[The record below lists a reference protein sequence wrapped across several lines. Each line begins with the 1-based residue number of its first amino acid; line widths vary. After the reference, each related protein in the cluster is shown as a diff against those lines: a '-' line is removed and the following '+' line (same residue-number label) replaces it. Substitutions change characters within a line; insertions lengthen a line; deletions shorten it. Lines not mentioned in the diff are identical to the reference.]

1 MPPHFHGG
9 SQGDRITKA
18 GMKILWGYV
27 WQYRYRFLI
36 GVLGLACIDLAV
48 LLMPHFIA
56 LAFDALSDG
65 TATRELLRKLCLT
78 MIAIMTAG
86 IFFRFLWRYCF
97 SGVGLK
103 INRDLRQKIF
113 DHLQTMPPEYFDKHR
128 VGDLTAHM
136 TNDVQAV
143 EHSVAFGM
151 LAGADSLVMG
161 GMIIVLMLQENWK
174 LALLV
179 LVPAPIIMI
188 VVRVIGRQIRVLF
201 GKVQESFSAMNERAQ
216 EIFAGIMVVKAY
228 GDEPASLE
236 SFGKEGK
243 AYVDNSIALV
253 RKWAMMGPLI
263 MVVSN
268 LCMAL
273 LLWFGGKRIIMGEM
287 PLGTFTKFYMY
298 LGTMTWPMIA
308 VSEVINHLERGC
320 ASAERIQTIIE
331 EESTIKD
338 GTENV
343 KGETL
348 LEVKDLTYKYPGAIK
363 NALENITCHVA
374 EGETLGIVGRTGCGK
389 TTLVDL
395 CMRLYSPPPGTVF
408 LNGKDI
414 SEYKLDELRGV
425 FGYVPQEPFL
435 FSMTIKDNIRFA
447 KPEMDDE
454 EVVYWAKKAF
464 IHDDIMRFNDGYDT
478 WVGERGVTLSGGQKQ
493 RIAIARALSLR
504 PRILV
509 LDDALSAV
517 DAETESEIL
526 KELGEIRGKSTNIII
541 AHRLSAVKN
550 ADRTIVLDHGKIENI
565 GVHEELKVRSPYYKE
580 LFMLQSAVIEDGK

>member
-1 MPPHFHGG
+1 M
-9 SQGDRITKA
+9 
-18 GMKILWGYV
+18 LGYV
-27 WQYRYRFLI
+27 WQYRYRFLV
-36 GVLGLACIDLAV
+36 GVVGLFFIDLAV
-48 LLMPHFIA
+48 LLMPHFISK
-56 LAFDALSDG
+56 AFNAISSG
-65 TATRELLRKLCLT
+65 TANKELLIKLSLT
-78 MIAIMTAG
+78 MVCIMTFG

-103 INRDLRQKIF
+103 IDRDLRQKIF
-113 DHLQTMPPEYFDKHR
+113 DHLQTMPPQYFDKHR

-143 EHSVAFGM
+143 QHSVSFGM

-161 GMIIVLMLQENWK
+161 GMIVVLMMTENWK

-179 LVPAPIIMI
+179 LIPAPIILF
-188 VVRVIGRQIRVLF
+188 VVRIIGKQIRVLF
-201 GKVQESFSAMNERAQ
+201 GNVQKSFSAINECAE

-228 GDEPASLE
+228 GDEEASLA
-236 SFGKEGK
+236 SFGKESK
-243 AYVDNSIALV
+243 AYVDHNIAMV
-253 RKWAMMGPLI
+253 KKWAMMGPMI

-273 LLWFGGKRIIMGEM
+273 LLWFGGERIILGEM
-287 PLGTFTKFYMY
+287 PLGTLTKFYLY
-298 LGTMTWPMIA
+298 LGTMTWPLIA
-308 VSEVINHLERGC
+308 MSEVINHLERGC
-320 ASAERIQTIIE
+320 ASVERIQVILE
-331 EESTIKD
+331 EESIIKD
-338 GTENV
+338 GSYNV
-343 KGETL
+343 EGKTL
-348 LEVKDLTYKYPGAIK
+348 LEVKDLTYKYPGAVK

-389 TTLVDL
+389 TTLIDL
-395 CMRLYSPPPGTVF
+395 CMRFYSPPKGAVL
-408 LNGKDI
+408 LNGRDV

-447 KPEMDDE
+447 RPEMDDE

-464 IHDDIMRFNDGYDT
+464 IHEDIMRFRDGYDT

-526 KELGEIRGKSTNIII
+526 KELGTLRGGATNIII

-550 ADRTIVLDHGKIENI
+550 ADRIIVLSNGKIEDI
-565 GVHEELKVRSPYYKE
+565 GTHEELKERSPYYKE
-580 LFMLQSAVIEDGK
+580 LYMLQSAVIEENK